1 MQTGAK
7 LLRLGAGGRMV
18 VADAAAEKD
27 ARSMTRG
34 SDRELRTHSPLVGET
49 LLVAIAGVVNK

>member
-1 MQTGAK
+1 
-7 LLRLGAGGRMV
+7 MV